1 MRKLVWPLLIE
12 NLLRMALSSVDVF
25 MLSMY
30 SDRAVAAVGLANQ
43 FSMFL
48 MLIYSMVGT
57 GAGIILAQTLGA
69 KRYHEASDIGTMSL
83 ALAALFGTAMSLLM
97 FFSAPVILSF
107 YTLEPQVH
115 EFALQYMRIFGAG
128 SMFLA
133 FNVVQS
139 NILRTCGHSRDT
151 MVVNMS
157 GNLINVLGNWIA
169 VRGLSLGFITIPV
182 TGVVGVASATVFSQ
196 AAVCL
201 VFAYR
206 LKIRGEIVVA
216 FNRLR
221 SIPKI
226 HLQRIIAVGI
236 PSAGE
241 GLAYNM
247 AQIMLMNM
255 ASTLG
260 TAAMSA
266 WVYNSTIMRFVF
278 VAALAIAVS
287 AQINVG
293 HMLGAGQI
301 ETAYRKVYRYYLAG
315 VSCSILLVVFANIF
329 KTQIFSVFTSDDLI
343 IQLASRLMLISI
355 FVEIGR
361 AANLIIIHALKG
373 AADVRFPVIV
383 GVISMWGVGVLGG
396 YTLGIRLGLGVAGVW
411 AGVAIDEF
419 LRGIIM
425 LLRWRSKAWT
435 KKVLVSRE
443 DVSGAEVGAGMQ
455 AGAADVFEADHY
467 PHSVS
472 PVGATASGVRVAED
486 VEYCSCEDCGTGA
499 FPEDTEE

>member
-12 NLLRMALSSVDVF
+12 NFLRMALSSVDVF

-30 SDRAVAAVGLANQ
+30 SDGAVAAVGLANQ

-69 KRYHEASDIGTMSL
+69 RRYHEASDIGTMSL
-83 ALAALFGTAMSLLM
+83 ALAAVFGTAMSLLM
-97 FFSAPVILSF
+97 FFSAPLILSF
-107 YTLEPQVH
+107 YTLDPHVH
-115 EFALQYMRIFGAG
+115 DFALQYMRIFGAG

-139 NILRTCGHSRDT
+139 NILRTCGHSRET
-151 MVVNMS
+151 MAVNMT
-157 GNLINVLGNWIA
+157 GNLINVVGNWIA
-169 VRGLSLGFITIPV
+169 VRGLALGFINIPV
-182 TGVVGVASATVFSQ
+182 SGVAGVASATVFSQ
-196 AAVCL
+196 AMVCFI
-201 VFAYR
+201 FAYR
-206 LKIRGEIVVA
+206 LKHRGEIKVD
-216 FNRLR
+216 FKRLR
-221 SIPKI
+221 LMPKI
-226 HLQRIIAVGI
+226 HLQRIISVGL

-241 GLAYNM
+241 GLAYNI
-247 AQIMLMNM
+247 AQILLMNM

-278 VAALAIAVS
+278 VAALAIAAS
-287 AQINVG
+287 AQIHVG

-301 ETAYRKVYRYYLAG
+301 DKAYRKVYTYYLSG
-315 VSCSILLVVFANIF
+315 VSCSITLVLLANLF
-329 KTQIFSVFTSDDLI
+329 KTQIFGVFTSDPLI

-361 AANLIIIHALKG
+361 ASNLIIIHALKG
-373 AADVRFPVIV
+373 AADVRFPVFI
-383 GVISMWGVGVLGG
+383 GMISMWGVGVLGG
-396 YTLGIRLGLGVAGVW
+396 HTLGIRMGLGVAGVW
-411 AGVAIDEF
+411 AGVAMDEF

-435 KKVLVSRE
+435 KKVLVSRA
-443 DVSGAEVGAGMQ
+443 DTGSDEV
-455 AGAADVFEADHY
+455 ETDHY
-467 PHSVS
+467 PHSIY
-472 PVGATASGVRVAED
+472 PAGATASGIRVAED
-486 VEYCSCEDCGTGA
+486 LEYCSCEDCGCVESDSDSDDGDA
-499 FPEDTEE
+499 DRS